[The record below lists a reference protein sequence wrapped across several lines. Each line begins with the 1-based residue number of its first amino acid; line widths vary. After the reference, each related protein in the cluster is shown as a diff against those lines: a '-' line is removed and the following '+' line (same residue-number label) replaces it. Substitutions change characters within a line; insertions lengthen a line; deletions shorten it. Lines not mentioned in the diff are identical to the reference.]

1 MKLPHRR
8 QFLHLAA
15 GAAAVP
21 AEPCIARAQ
30 AYPSGPVRIIAPYAA
45 GGSVDF
51 HARLMAQWLSDR
63 FRQQVVVENRPGAG
77 SNIGTEVAIRAPADG
92 RTLLVAAPANA
103 INATLYDK
111 LNFDFLRDTAPIG
124 GFIRGHFIMVV
135 HPSHPANNVAEFIV
149 NAKANPGKMTMGS
162 AGVGSANHLFGELF
176 NVMAGIR
183 TVHVPYRGE
192 ALALTDVISRQVDL
206 LFIYGSVSSEQVKG
220 GSVKALGVTT
230 SERSSTLPSVP
241 TIGETVH
248 GYEAGGWAGMV
259 APRGTSP
266 EIIAM
271 LNREI
276 NAGLASPRI
285 KARYDELGLRI
296 IAGSP
301 QEFGKLIA
309 DETEKWGKV
318 IRAANIKAE

>member
-15 GAAAVP
+15 GAVALPPLSGP
-21 AEPCIARAQ
+21 ASAQ
-30 AYPSGPVRIIAPYAA
+30 AYPSGPVRIVAPYAP

-51 HARLMAQWLSDR
+51 HARLMAQWLSER
-63 FRQQVVVENRPGAG
+63 LGQQFVVENRPGAG
-77 SNIGTEVAIRAPADG
+77 SNIGTEVVVRAPADG

-111 LNFDFLRDTAPIG
+111 LSFDFLHDTAPIAG
-124 GFIRGHFIMVV
+124 IIKSFFIMVV
-135 HPSHPANNVAEFIV
+135 HPSHPSKNVAEFIAY
-149 NAKANPGKMTMGS
+149 AKARPGMITMAS
-162 AGVGSANHLFGELF
+162 AGIGSANHLMGELF
-176 NVMAGIR
+176 NTMTGVK

-192 ALALTDVISRQVDL
+192 APALTDIISRQVDV
-206 LFIYGSVSSEQVKG
+206 LFVSGTVSNEQVKA
-220 GSVKALGVTT
+220 GSVKALAVTT
-230 SERSSTLPSVP
+230 AARSVTLPDVP
-241 TIGETVH
+241 TIGETVR
-248 GYEAGGWAGMV
+248 GYEAGGWAGMA

-266 EIIAM
+266 QIIAI

-285 KARYDELGLRI
+285 RARYDELGLTI

-301 QEFGKLIA
+301 QEFGKLVA
-309 DETEKWGKV
+309 DDTEKWGKV
-318 IRAANIKAE
+318 IRVANIKAE